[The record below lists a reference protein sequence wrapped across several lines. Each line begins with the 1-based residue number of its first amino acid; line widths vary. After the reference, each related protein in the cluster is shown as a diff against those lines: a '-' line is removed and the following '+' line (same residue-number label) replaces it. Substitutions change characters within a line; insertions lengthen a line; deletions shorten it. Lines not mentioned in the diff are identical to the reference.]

1 MSSIYSEA
9 AGLFSEAD
17 DLLGE
22 TCTFRSAPLT
32 AIFTAV
38 AGAIK
43 MAEAGFEDM
52 PTLQMA
58 IRISLLTSA
67 PVHEELVVYNGVTYR
82 IKSVNT
88 DPVHY
93 VCGLITS

>member
-1 MSSIYSEA
+1 MFA
-9 AGLFSEAD
+9 EAD

-22 TCTFRSAPLT
+22 TCTFRSASLV
-32 AIFTAV
+32 AIFTAI
-38 AGAIK
+38 AGATK

-58 IRISLLTSA
+58 IRITLLGSA
-67 PVHEELVVYNGVTYR
+67 PIHEELVVYNGATYR